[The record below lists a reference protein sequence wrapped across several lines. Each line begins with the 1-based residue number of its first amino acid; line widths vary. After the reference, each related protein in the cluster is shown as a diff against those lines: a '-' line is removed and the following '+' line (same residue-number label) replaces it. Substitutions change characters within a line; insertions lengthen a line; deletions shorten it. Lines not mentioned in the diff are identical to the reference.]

1 MMDNY
6 ALPLSTQQRLF
17 NIFKAYDGINKVI
30 LYGSRAKGT
39 HHERSD
45 IDLVIAN
52 SRIDR
57 HELGKINQAIK
68 ESDIPYLV
76 DIELLEK
83 IKNPA
88 LREHIERVGRSIYQK
103 DTTSIHN
110 Y

>member
-1 MMDNY
+1 MDKY
-6 ALPLSTQQRLF
+6 ALPLSTQKRLF
-17 NIFKAYDGINKVI
+17 NIFKVYDGIHKVI

-45 IDLVIAN
+45 IDLVITN

-57 HELGKINQAIK
+57 HELGKINHAIK

-83 IKNPA
+83 IKYPA

-103 DTTSIHN
+103 DTTSIDN
-110 Y
+110 